1 MKVLL
6 LPSWYPDER
15 NFLNGVFFKEQA
27 EALIKNGV
35 EVIVLSINIV
45 SLNNLGKIKPG
56 LRVADENGV
65 KVYRYYTYNYFPRI
79 TELYLRYYG
88 YLLRKLVFKITK
100 DEEGIKLVHIHSA
113 IDAGIAYS
121 ISNISIPYVITE
133 HSSKY
138 QRNILNKTQK
148 KYLKDV
154 FLGAKKVIA
163 VGNGLRDA
171 LDCYINKELVDVIP
185 NLVSLRKVTTE
196 IDKSKKKFRFFSL
209 GILTKTKGMDLLIEA
224 FSRKKNELI
233 NCELYIG
240 GDGEEFNNLEAQ
252 IDSLGLKNQIV
263 LLGKLNREEV
273 SYHMNNC
280 DSFVLASR
288 FETFGIVFLEA
299 MIYGKPVI
307 GAKTGGP
314 DTFINE
320 ENGILVEV
328 ENIDD
333 LSNALVLMYN
343 KASQYNSD
351 LISNYCYDEFSE
363 NVICNKIIRLY
374 NDILNDKLL

>member
-27 EALIKNGV
+27 EALTKNGV
-35 EVIVLSINIV
+35 DVIVLSINIL
-45 SLNNLGKIKPG
+45 SLNNLGKVKPG
-56 LRVADENGV
+56 LRVSNENGV
-65 KVYRYYTYNYFPRI
+65 KVYRYYTYNYFPRL

-88 YLLRKLVFKITK
+88 HLVGKLVRQIEKE
-100 DEEGIKLVHIHSA
+100 EEGIELVHIHSA

-121 ISNISIPYVITE
+121 MSNVFAPYVITE

-171 LDCYINKELVDVIP
+171 LNPYIGKESVDVIP
-185 NLVSLRKVTTE
+185 NLVSLTKETTE

-224 FSRKKNELI
+224 FSRNKDKLI
-233 NCELYIG
+233 DCELYIG
-240 GDGEEFNNLEAQ
+240 GDGEEFSNLVMQ
-252 IDSLGLKNQIV
+252 IDSLGLNDQIT

-273 SYHMNNC
+273 AYHMNNC

-320 ENGILVEV
+320 DNGLLVKV
-328 ENIDD
+328 EDIDE
-333 LSNALVLMYN
+333 LGNALVLMN
-343 KASQYNSD
+343 KNSSQYNSD
-351 LISNYCYDEFSE
+351 LISKYCYDEFSE

-374 NDILNDKLL
+374 NEILNNKK

>member
-27 EALIKNGV
+27 EALTKNSI
-35 EVIVLSINIV
+35 EVIVLSINIL

-56 LRVADENGV
+56 LIIKYENGV
-65 KVYRYYTYNYFPRI
+65 KVYRYYTYNYFPRV

-88 YLLRKLVFKITK
+88 YLVKRLIRHITK
-100 DEEGIKLVHIHSA
+100 EEKDIDLVHIHSA
-113 IDAGIAYS
+113 IDAGIAYN

-154 FLGAKKVIA
+154 FLNAKKVIS

-171 LDCYINKELVDVIP
+171 LSCYISKDFIEVIP
-185 NLVSLRKVTTE
+185 NLVSFKKETTE
-196 IDKSKKKFRFFSL
+196 LDRSKKKFRFFSL

-224 FSRKKNELI
+224 FGKVRGELV

-240 GDGEEFNNLEAQ
+240 GDGEEFSNLKNQ
-252 IDSLGLKNQIV
+252 IDSLGLGDKII
-263 LLGKLNREEV
+263 LLGKLNRTEV
-273 SYHMNNC
+273 AYHMNNC

-314 DTFINE
+314 DTFIKEN
-320 ENGILVEV
+320 NGIVIEP
-328 ENIDD
+328 ENLGE
-333 LSNALVLMYN
+333 LSNALVVMH
-343 KASQYNSD
+343 KTAHKYNSD
-351 LISNYCYDEFSE
+351 LISNYCNNEFSE
-363 NVICNKIIRLY
+363 NVICNKIIKIY
-374 NDILNDKLL
+374 NDVLSTK

>member
-27 EALIKNGV
+27 EALTKNGV
-35 EVIVLSINIV
+35 DVIVLSINIL
-45 SLNNLGKIKPG
+45 SLNNLGKIKQG
-56 LRVADENGV
+56 LRVSNENGV
-65 KVYRYYTYNYFPRI
+65 KVYRYYTYNYFPRL

-88 YLLRKLVFKITK
+88 HLVGKLVRQIEK
-100 DEEGIKLVHIHSA
+100 EEDGIELVHIHSA

-121 ISNISIPYVITE
+121 MSNVSTPYVITE

-154 FLGAKKVIA
+154 FLGARKAIA

-171 LDCYINKELVDVIP
+171 LNPYIGKNSVDVIP
-185 NLVSLRKVTTE
+185 NLVSLTKENTK

-224 FSRKKNELI
+224 FSRNKDKLI
-233 NCELYIG
+233 DCELYIG
-240 GDGEEFNNLEAQ
+240 GDGEEFSNLEIQ
-252 IDSLGLKNQIV
+252 IDSLGLRNQII

-273 SYHMNNC
+273 AYHMNNC

-320 ENGILVEV
+320 DNGLLVKV
-328 ENIDD
+328 EDIDE
-333 LSNALVLMYN
+333 LGNALVLMHKN
-343 KASQYNSD
+343 SSQYNSD
-351 LISNYCYDEFSE
+351 LISRYCYDEFSE
-363 NVICNKIIRLY
+363 NIICNKIIRLY
-374 NDILNDKLL
+374 NDVLNNKK